1 MRGLGGEVNPQGL
14 EPIIDESLDADAYV
28 DFSIPR
34 TFVTGGASPIAMVD
48 HTSPSWLGQWVLC
61 ARVVA

>member
-61 ARVVA
+61 ARVAA